1 MKALSV
7 EMAEKEGRFCWLVQ
21 RTFPVAKLRIR
32 CSDQY
37 HLHQMDA
44 QRLGVPRHYDRQ
56 ETYGLEA
63 KSLKPS
69 GKPGLAHGYA
79 KNEKLEQLIM
89 GANYCIV
96 QIREELY
103 STDEP
108 T

>member
-1 MKALSV
+1 M
-7 EMAEKEGRFCWLVQ
+7 
-21 RTFPVAKLRIR
+21 
-32 CSDQY
+32 
-37 HLHQMDA
+37 
-44 QRLGVPRHYDRQ
+44 
-56 ETYGLEA
+56 
-63 KSLKPS
+63 KPS

-96 QIREELY
+96 QIREELN